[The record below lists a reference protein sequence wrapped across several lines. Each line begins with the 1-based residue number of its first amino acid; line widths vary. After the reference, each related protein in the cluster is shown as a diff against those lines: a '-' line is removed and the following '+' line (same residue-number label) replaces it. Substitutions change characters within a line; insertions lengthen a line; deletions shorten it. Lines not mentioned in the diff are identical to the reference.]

1 MHLLLFLLHII
12 TSNTSEQN
20 EKIFHPSAS
29 VFLHIIRVSSTDGF
43 RPLVCVC
50 ARARAALE
58 QPVEE
63 EEVERVQE
71 EEDDADGVSSA
82 LGFAESLPPA
92 AGVVE
97 MLYE

>member
-1 MHLLLFLLHII
+1 
-12 TSNTSEQN
+12 
-20 EKIFHPSAS
+20 
-29 VFLHIIRVSSTDGF
+29 
-43 RPLVCVC
+43 VC
-50 ARARAALE
+50 ARAGAALE

-82 LGFAESLPPA
+82 LGFAEGLPPA

>member
-1 MHLLLFLLHII
+1 M
-12 TSNTSEQN
+12 
-20 EKIFHPSAS
+20 
-29 VFLHIIRVSSTDGF
+29 SSTDGF
-43 RPLVCVC
+43 RPLVC
-50 ARARAALE
+50 ARAGAALE

-82 LGFAESLPPA
+82 LGFAEGLPPA